1 MIKEVSKLCC
11 DRPWYTHFLNR
22 DPNNAVADTCRGGT
36 LATHYWDEIH
46 SDLMKMQLQ
55 TVSLEGGKNNLID
68 RAGHDIMGKYEVAE
82 EMEEAV
88 LKLQD

>member
-1 MIKEVSKLCC
+1 
-11 DRPWYTHFLNR
+11 
-22 DPNNAVADTCRGGT
+22 
-36 LATHYWDEIH
+36 
-46 SDLMKMQLQ
+46 MKMQLQ
-55 TVSLEGGKNNLID
+55 NVLLMGGTNNLID